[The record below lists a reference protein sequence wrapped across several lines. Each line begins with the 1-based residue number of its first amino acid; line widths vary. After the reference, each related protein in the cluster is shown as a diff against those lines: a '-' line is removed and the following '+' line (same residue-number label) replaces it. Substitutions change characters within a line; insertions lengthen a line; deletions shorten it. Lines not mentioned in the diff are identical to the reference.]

1 MIVPAT
7 AFVGPVIGRYLS
19 VLIHRSPR
27 RSTAEALTRLLFVAC
42 PRGMGEVEMVGRR
55 TWNA

>member
-27 RSTAEALTRLLFVAC
+27 RFTAEALTRLLFVAC
-42 PRGMGEVEMVGRR
+42 PRGMGEVGMVGWR

>member
-7 AFVGPVIGRYLS
+7 AFVGPVIGRYLG

-27 RSTAEALTRLLFVAC
+27 RFTAEALTRLLLVAC
-42 PRGMGEVEMVGRR
+42 PRGMGEVEIVGRR

>member
-7 AFVGPVIGRYLS
+7 AFVGPIIGRYLS

-27 RSTAEALTRLLFVAC
+27 RFTAEALTRLLFVAC
-42 PRGMGEVEMVGRR
+42 PRGMGEVEMVRRR